1 MSPETP
7 HPLTAA
13 LIARLR
19 PGARI
24 LLIGVGG
31 GRHVAPLRAAGCFV
45 SAVDEDATRVAAART
60 RFADDPGVRVQTR
73 PYATLATATPC
84 DAALSTHAYLHG
96 AQADVAR
103 GLAALGRCVVPG
115 APLHLT
121 FGSHRDP
128 RAGIGVRIDARAV
141 APRDGPEAGIPHLY
155 LDEPALREM
164 LAAFTVEALDERAG
178 ATGSWGHDAAEAA
191 RIRHWYARLRTPTP
205 SARR

>member
-1 MSPETP
+1 VSPVSPETP

-19 PGARI
+19 PGARV
-24 LLIGVGG
+24 LLVGVGG

-45 SAVDEDATRVAAART
+45 TAVDEDPTRAAAART

-73 PYATLATATPC
+73 PYATLAIATPC
-84 DAALSTHAYLHG
+84 DAALSTHAYLH
-96 AQADVAR
+96 
-103 GLAALGRCVVPG
+103 G

-191 RIRHWYARLRTPTP
+191 RIRHWYARLRAPAP